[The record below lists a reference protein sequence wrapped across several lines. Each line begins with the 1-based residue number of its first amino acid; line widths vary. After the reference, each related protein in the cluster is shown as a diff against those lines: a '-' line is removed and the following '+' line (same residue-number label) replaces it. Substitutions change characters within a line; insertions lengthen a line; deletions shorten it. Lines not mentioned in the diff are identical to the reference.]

1 MKCILTILIA
11 LCLQTH
17 TSLASNRF
25 NYYGGVGNYLI
36 YSGLA
41 NSCLNMPS
49 PLADS
54 LQSKIIKLPHDSIR
68 LKTMEKQ
75 VVTQQSSPEYMDYVK
90 SMFKEA
96 EAQKNDRYICHSAYY
111 QLSYYYNQNQTDS
124 VYKWANYLKPIAGR
138 IQYWLMYFNAQKLLI
153 NTYIYNGEY
162 EYAINEAQLMQ
173 QKAEQLRN
181 VDGLIAAYECL
192 VNAYHETSRR
202 KEEGIILQKAY
213 KLFPKFK
220 HENDKVI
227 VLCQFIE
234 YYKSLNNYRMLKTY
248 LDKNMDLLN
257 SIIKKEPDM
266 YEAQYDNYLYLDI
279 HYIHYYTN
287 IQKADSARKYIQKAR
302 LYINKQSYLPYLS
315 MFQDACAQY
324 YKKEKD
330 YSAALMH
337 ADSAISVMQEY
348 GSMQMEYAKEL
359 ISKAEILQKMGD
371 YKKALLLYKE
381 ANYLQD
387 SITAAI
393 SATQLEEIKSM
404 HNLDNLVWEE
414 GKIRN
419 RIQFIILF
427 TIGITLILCIVYITR
442 INRIRRALE
451 ISEQET
457 LKATRILEKT
467 NEAKNR
473 FLVNIS
479 HAIRVPLNGIVG
491 FCQILATETNIEKSI
506 RKEYAGI
513 IQQNTDKLMRLVNN
527 VLDLSRLEAGMMK
540 FQLKDDDI
548 VQLCADTINVAKMR
562 NPDLQINFHC
572 SLKEYIVQLD
582 GSWMMKLVMSTL
594 TPLFSSTK
602 EERNIEFT
610 LDKKGEILRF
620 RITNSYLA
628 DPQFSGQESDIQNS
642 INRLLLE
649 HFGGT
654 YQIVEEVEEGSV
666 ILFTYPTTFTK

>member
-1 MKCILTILIA
+1 MKYILTILIA
-11 LCLQTH
+11 LCLQPH
-17 TSLASNRF
+17 TSLASNCF
-25 NYYGGVGNYLI
+25 NYYGAVSNYLI
-36 YSGLA
+36 YSGLT
-41 NSCLNMPS
+41 NNCLNMPS

-54 LQSKIIKLPHDSIR
+54 LQSKIIKLPHDSAR

-173 QKAEQLRN
+173 QKAQQLRN
-181 VDGLIAAYECL
+181 ADGLIAAYECL
-192 VNAYHETSRR
+192 INAYHETSRR
-202 KEEGIILQKAY
+202 KEEGEILQKAY

-220 HENDKVI
+220 HRDDKII

-234 YYKSLNNYRMLKTY
+234 YYKSLNNYRMLKKY
-248 LDKNMDLLN
+248 LDKSKDLLN
-257 SIIKKEPDM
+257 SIIKEEPDM
-266 YEAQYDNYLYLDI
+266 YEAHYDDYLYTDI
-279 HYIHYYTN
+279 HYIYYYTN
-287 IQKADSARKYIQKAR
+287 MQQLDSAKQYMQKAK

-315 MFQDACAQY
+315 MYQDACAQY
-324 YKKEKD
+324 YKQEKD
-330 YSAALMH
+330 YSTALTH
-337 ADSAISVMQEY
+337 ADSAISVIQKY
-348 GSMQMEYAKEL
+348 GPMQMEYAKEL
-359 ISKAEILQKMGD
+359 ISKAEIFQKMGN
-371 YKKALLLYKE
+371 YKEALLLYKK

-404 HNLDNLVWEE
+404 HHLDNLIWEE

-419 RIQFIILF
+419 GIQFIILL
-427 TIGITLILCIVYITR
+427 TIGLTLILCIVYITR
-442 INRIRRALE
+442 INRIRKALE

-457 LKATRILEKT
+457 LKATKILEKT
-467 NEAKNR
+467 NETKNR
-473 FLVNIS
+473 FLANIS

-491 FCQILATETNIEKSI
+491 FCQILATEANIDESS

-540 FQLKDDDI
+540 FQLKNDDI
-548 VQLCADTINVAKMR
+548 VQLCTDTISVAKMR
-562 NPDLQINFHC
+562 NPDLQISFHC
-572 SLKEYIVQLD
+572 DLKEYVIQMD
-582 GSWMMKLVMSTL
+582 GSWMMKLVSSTL
-594 TPLFSSTK
+594 TPLFTSTQ

-620 RITNSYLA
+620 KVVNSYLA
-628 DPQFSGQESDIQNS
+628 DPQFSGQESEIQNS
-642 INRLLLE
+642 INSLLLDQ
-649 HFGGT
+649 FGGT
-654 YQIVEEVEEGSV
+654 YQIIEEVEEGPV
-666 ILFTYPTTFTK
+666 ILFTYPTTLRK